1 LYAILEG
8 LNILLVHTYII
19 SKKGGG
25 VVRSRNLQSRMIAT
39 ILILFCCTLFPLQPV
54 KYLSA
59 DPSGDFFNSAIP
71 DNEETRKLL
80 EQTLS
85 SAEIEREIIKITAEQ
100 KALEQKVE
108 SLNRQATQKKTAI
121 ADQQERAGAVV
132 RSYYMGDRDNLL
144 VAFFSAKSISRFL
157 ALFDYYEIII
167 GNDRDILSQYEE
179 QYKDLK
185 DTIQTAKR
193 NSEELARLRTA
204 LEEQQVRV
212 NALNKEIEGGIKNSS
227 DPENM
232 STLLKEFTLY
242 WENIGLHEVK
252 TYFKALSSAMNKLPQ
267 FVQNREGVLTR
278 KGMTYELNLKEEDL
292 NEFLQ
297 SQNSLFK
304 DFAFHF
310 NDGSITAT
318 GKSGA
323 LALSLTGHYTIQEEP
338 INGLIFQV
346 DHIVFNGLELPDT
359 TRKTLEEEFD
369 LGFYPG
375 KIVSFLRAT
384 AVDSQEGVLHV
395 KLSISF

>member
-1 LYAILEG
+1 M
-8 LNILLVHTYII
+8 
-19 SKKGGG
+19 
-25 VVRSRNLQSRMIAT
+25 RSRNLQSRMIAT

-144 VAFFSAKSISRFL
+144 AAFFSAKSISRFL

-185 DTIQTAKR
+185 NTLQTAKR

>member
-1 LYAILEG
+1 M
-8 LNILLVHTYII
+8 
-19 SKKGGG
+19 
-25 VVRSRNLQSRMIAT
+25 RSRNLQSRMIAT
-39 ILILFCCTLFPLQPV
+39 ILIFFCCTLFPLQPV

-144 VAFFSAKSISRFL
+144 AAFFSAKSISRFL

-185 DTIQTAKR
+185 DTLQTAKR

-212 NALNKEIEGGIKNSS
+212 NALNKDIEGGIKNSS

-252 TYFKALSSAMNKLPQ
+252 TYFKALSSAMNNLPQ

>member
-1 LYAILEG
+1 M
-8 LNILLVHTYII
+8 
-19 SKKGGG
+19 
-25 VVRSRNLQSRMIAT
+25 RSRNLQSRMIAT

-144 VAFFSAKSISRFL
+144 AAFFSAKSISRFL

-185 DTIQTAKR
+185 DTLQTAKR

-212 NALNKEIEGGIKNSS
+212 NALNKDIEGGIKNSS

-375 KIVSFLRAT
+375 KIVSFLRTT

>member
-1 LYAILEG
+1 
-8 LNILLVHTYII
+8 
-19 SKKGGG
+19 
-25 VVRSRNLQSRMIAT
+25 MIAT

-310 NDGSITAT
+310 NDGSVTAT

>member
-1 LYAILEG
+1 M
-8 LNILLVHTYII
+8 
-19 SKKGGG
+19 
-25 VVRSRNLQSRMIAT
+25 RSRNLQSRMIAT

-144 VAFFSAKSISRFL
+144 AAFFSAKSISRFL

-185 DTIQTAKR
+185 DTLQTAKR

-212 NALNKEIEGGIKNSS
+212 NALNKDIEGGIKNSS

-267 FVQNREGVLTR
+267 FVQNREGILTR

>member
-1 LYAILEG
+1 M
-8 LNILLVHTYII
+8 
-19 SKKGGG
+19 
-25 VVRSRNLQSRMIAT
+25 RSRNLQSRMIAT

-297 SQNSLFK
+297 SQNLLFK

>member
-1 LYAILEG
+1 MRTRMFY
-8 LNILLVHTYII
+8 
-19 SKKGGG
+19 
-25 VVRSRNLQSRMIAT
+25 SRMIAT
-39 ILILFCCTLFPLQPV
+39 ILILFYCTLFPLQPMMN
-54 KYLSA
+54 LAA
-59 DPSGDFFNSAIP
+59 DPSGVSYTPAIP

-85 SAEIEREIIKITAEQ
+85 SAEIEREIIKVTADQ
-100 KALEQKVE
+100 QVLEEKVE
-108 SLNRQATQKKTAI
+108 ILNKQATEKKTAI
-121 ADQQERAGAVV
+121 AAQQEHAGAIL
-132 RSYYMGDRDNLL
+132 RSYYMGERDGLL
-144 VAFFSAKSISRFL
+144 NAFLSAKSISRFL
-157 ALFDYYEIII
+157 ALFDYYEMII

-185 DTIQTAKR
+185 ATLKSAERSSD
-193 NSEELARLRTA
+193 ELKRLRSA
-204 LEEQQVRV
+204 LEEQKIRV
-212 NALNKEIEGGIKNSS
+212 AALNKEIEAGVRDSS
-227 DPENM
+227 DPESM
-232 STLLKEFTLY
+232 TALLREFTLY

-278 KGMTYELNLKEEDL
+278 KGMTYELKLKEEDL

-297 SQNSLFK
+297 SQNELFR

-310 NDGSITAT
+310 NDGSITAS
-318 GKSGA
+318 GRSGA

-346 DHIVFNGLELPDT
+346 DHIVFNGLELPES
-359 TRKTLEEEFD
+359 TRLTLEEEFD

-384 AVDSQEGVLHV
+384 AVDSREGVLHV
-395 KLSISF
+395 KLSIIF

>member
-1 LYAILEG
+1 M
-8 LNILLVHTYII
+8 
-19 SKKGGG
+19 
-25 VVRSRNLQSRMIAT
+25 RSRNLQSRMIAT

-310 NDGSITAT
+310 NDGSVTAT

>member
-1 LYAILEG
+1 M
-8 LNILLVHTYII
+8 
-19 SKKGGG
+19 
-25 VVRSRNLQSRMIAT
+25 RSRNLQSRMIAT

-185 DTIQTAKR
+185 DTLQTAKR